1 VHWHKCEV
9 PTGPEIVRLWG
20 SLDVYGCLGDGC
32 DAKIANSLFSRVA
45 SSLGVDGM
53 TCAPPDAKA
62 RDISTI

>member
-1 VHWHKCEV
+1 VHWHKREV
-9 PTGPEIVRLWG
+9 PTGRC
-20 SLDVYGCLGDGC
+20 LDVYGCLGDGC

-53 TCAPPDAKA
+53 TYAPPDAKA